1 MLGVLLIMDNVS
13 FPQLRMSSLLSL
25 PSLEILYLTPSYVS
39 FMDGRTGGGGGKKK
53 KPSGEV
59 SILSLKVMVQKWHL
73 PFK

>member
-1 MLGVLLIMDNVS
+1 MDNMS

-25 PSLEILYLTPSYVS
+25 SSLEILYLTPPRVS
-39 FMDGRTGGGGGKKK
+39 FMDGRMVPGGLQKK

-59 SILSLKVMVQKWHL
+59 SILSLKVTVPKWHL